1 MNKLLDNNLF
11 NQEFVPKRHKF
22 CDGRAKS
29 DISLASSAQKRFGM
43 EENMKNRFIG
53 NICSALSL
61 FAFLTV
67 FSALSGCGVV
77 QNNIEESISGNG
89 TLEEHLSQPA
99 LSELEQS
106 ILLYEEKYA
115 DGSADAS
122 DVRALAELYGQS
134 DRIRRQRDV
143 LEQAYRL
150 FGDEESLTILEQITV
165 NIAEEETAIAE
176 LAQQL
181 YDNLS
186 IDGYF
191 DDGVAMLHD
200 DTWFF
205 TMMPKLDIGHRRYYL
220 EEEDGSLLCLEV
232 GYNENGTRYSAIW
245 LTQSDGEVLHL
256 QKQSDS
262 IYMLQTKLVDGVYQ
276 GAYETWLCLASD
288 GDVYHEQGFFE
299 NGLSSGSYDCR
310 VYLGSE
316 AADILS
322 LWSNRENFSFI
333 SYYGEFDDL
342 GRTTLTQPSSLP
354 EGEIVYAYDAS
365 GKKYL
370 TMQAPDSAQTVF
382 DAAFWGLK
390 TYPLFT
396 PYSVEHFEQVDSV
409 DNVTPQIRIY
419 DSNIEWFD
427 GNVWHIAGSVKDF
440 AAADPLGEI
449 SYSSIL
455 QNEGAGMETASH
467 SGRGSKDTTPEKPAS
482 SSAPSSQ
489 KPASS
494 SKPAQKPETAPPQ
507 ASEQM
512 PVPEETPNPA
522 PNPTPVPS
530 PSPGQNPAPEP
541 TPTPTPDPPA
551 PTEPAPPSGGSGD
564 GSDIE
569 WSPDLE

>member
-53 NICSALSL
+53 NIGSALSL

-67 FSALSGCGVV
+67 FSVLSGCGVV

-186 IDGYF
+186 INGYF

-427 GNVWHIAGSVKDF
+427 GNVWHIAGSVKSLTPPSCKMRAPGWKPRAIPG
-440 AAADPLGEI
+440 AAARIRLLKNRLLHPLPPPKNRLPHPNRLKSRKRLRHRLRNRCRFRKKHQPLHQI
-449 SYSSIL
+449 RLRFPHRAPDRTLLLSRLLRPLLTRPHQLSLHRLPAAPATVRIL
-455 QNEGAGMETASH
+455 NG
-467 SGRGSKDTTPEKPAS
+467 
-482 SSAPSSQ
+482 
-489 KPASS
+489 
-494 SKPAQKPETAPPQ
+494 
-507 ASEQM
+507 
-512 PVPEETPNPA
+512 VPTWN
-522 PNPTPVPS
+522 N
-530 PSPGQNPAPEP
+530 
-541 TPTPTPDPPA
+541 DYF
-551 PTEPAPPSGGSGD
+551 
-564 GSDIE
+564 
-569 WSPDLE
+569 